1 LFFFDE
7 SRFGT
12 HSKLGHGWFP
22 TGLRSTNPIKLG
34 FENFYLYSAIEPK
47 TGEHFTLEIPYVNSN
62 CMNVFLAEMSKEYAD
77 DKIVLVMDGAGWHK
91 SKNLQ
96 VPDNIEII
104 ILPPYSPELNPVERF
119 WQHIKCHTIRNK
131 VYKTLKELKNTVA
144 EFIKNIPIETVKS
157 ICTVEYIC

>member
-1 LFFFDE
+1 
-7 SRFGT
+7 
-12 HSKLGHGWFP
+12 
-22 TGLRSTNPIKLG
+22 
-34 FENFYLYSAIEPK
+34 
-47 TGEHFTLEIPYVNSN
+47 
-62 CMNVFLAEMSKEYAD
+62 MNVFLAEMSKEYAN

-96 VPDNIEII
+96 VPENIEII
-104 ILPPYSPELNPVERF
+104 LLPPYSPELNPVERF

-157 ICTVEYIC
+157 ICTVGYIW